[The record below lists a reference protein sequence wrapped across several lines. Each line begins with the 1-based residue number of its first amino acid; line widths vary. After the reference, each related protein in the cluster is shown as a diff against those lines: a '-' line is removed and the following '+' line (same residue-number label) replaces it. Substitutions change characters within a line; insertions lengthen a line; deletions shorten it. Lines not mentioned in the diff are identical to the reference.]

1 MKNRKTILL
10 TAIGVLAAIYALQ
23 TVLSSRSPVKLL
35 KLKEKP
41 DVILIEKEGKQI
53 KLTMEGGL
61 WYLGDDKKPADD
73 NKAAELVE
81 AVTSIKVLASVSHSS
96 SDAELNRYGLSDGQT
111 IKVSAN
117 KGEKP
122 LRSIVIG
129 KNASSESQTFI
140 QLDGS
145 SETVLAGGSIR
156 SAFTVDEESLK
167 LKVQENAP
175 DGASADLSA
184 GQTPAEAQSKE
195 GAANL

>member
-10 TAIGVLAAIYALQ
+10 SAIAVLAAVYVLQ

-53 KLTMEGGL
+53 KLAMEGGL
-61 WYLGDDKKPADD
+61 WYLGDNKQAADD
-73 NKAAELVE
+73 KKAAELVD
-81 AVTSIKVLASVSHSS
+81 AVTSIKVLGSVSHSS
-96 SDAELNRYGLSDGQT
+96 SETELNRYGLADAQT
-111 IKVSAN
+111 IKVTVN
-117 KGEKP
+117 RGEKT

-129 KNASSESQTFI
+129 KDASSASQTFI

-145 SETVLAGGSIR
+145 SETLLAGGSIR

-167 LKVQENAP
+167 LKVEENAP
-175 DGASADLSA
+175 NGANADVSA
-184 GQTPAEAQSKE
+184 GQTPAEAELKD
-195 GAANL
+195 GATNL